1 MGKNGVE
8 EQACLDC
15 VFRTGVHIWSDSDSE
30 RDIIERALKSA
41 KPNDVWNAFP
51 DFICDNGFIEHFEI
65 TSTKQTRKGSKMRVQ
80 RCDMNQEMD
89 RFRAK
94 MTDAQAQLVPG
105 VVYSK
110 SVQRKMETATH
121 EFLLSSLKRQWE
133 EHLKKFVLYAEKAGQ
148 QDFSAFMVD
157 LRYENLLFMIE
168 EIPVEIRRAENLQP
182 VRQPYWPMA
191 DALLLRRLA
200 GYVGGVK
207 YVIFVKQGR
216 CDVVPMSMLGRI
228 ADELVY
234 PFHIYACPGI
244 VWDYGAC
251 VRMPLGGEE
260 DD

>member
-15 VFRTGVHIWSDSDSE
+15 VFRTGVYIWSDSDSE
-30 RDIIERALKSA
+30 CDIIEQALKSA

-51 DFICDNGFIEHFEI
+51 DFICDNGFIEHFEV
-65 TSTKQTRKGSKMRVQ
+65 TSTKQTGKGSKMRVQ
-80 RCDMNQEMD
+80 RCSMNQEMN

-94 MTDAQAQLVPG
+94 MIDAQMQLVPG
-105 VVYSK
+105 AVYSK
-110 SVQRKMETATH
+110 SVQRKTETATH
-121 EFLLSSLKRQWE
+121 EFLLLSLKRQWE
-133 EHLKKFVLYAEKAGQ
+133 EHLKKFVSYVKKAGQ

-168 EIPVEIRRAENLQP
+168 EIPVEIRRAENLQF
-182 VRQPYWPMA
+182 VRQPYWPLA

-200 GYVGGVK
+200 EYADEVK

-216 CDVVPMSMLGRI
+216 CDVVPVSMLGRI

-234 PFHIYACPGI
+234 SFHIYACSGI
-244 VWDYGAC
+244 VWDYGTC
-251 VRMPLGGEE
+251 VRMPWGE